1 VTGTFDGG
9 APLRAADI
17 AGAPA
22 GARQLT
28 LRAILLGVA
37 LAVLMGAAN
46 TYLGLFAGM
55 TIASAIPSAVV
66 SMAVLKLL
74 GGSGILENNIVQTGG
89 SAGSSTATGVIFTT
103 PALVMLGA
111 WHDYRYLWVFAF
123 AAFGGVLGVLFSVPL
138 RRALIVE
145 QRLPFPE
152 GTAAAEVLRA
162 GADPARGAKLL
173 SLAAAAGAAVKLAA
187 ANGLRL
193 IPDAAIAAR
202 HVGRGIAYLG
212 TDLSPALLGVGYIC
226 GPNVGIV
233 MLAGGVICWNIAL
246 PIYSSY
252 FLPANAA
259 LTAHL
264 AGMSAADAA
273 GEIWS
278 QQLRFLGV
286 GAMLIG
292 GLWTLFSLRGSL
304 LAGVRSGL
312 HAARLARTGTATVG
326 TGVVGATA
334 TAVVPLPL
342 PDTERDLPMKYVLG
356 GIALVSLPLLLM
368 YYAVVGSLAVSVPM
382 TLMMIVLA
390 FLFCSVSAY
399 MAGLVGSS
407 NDPVSGM
414 VISSILAAA
423 VMLRL
428 LTHDNGMVG
437 PVAAV
442 MIGAAVC
449 CALSISGDNT
459 QDLKCGQLV
468 GATPWRQQV
477 MIGIGAIT
485 SATVLAP
492 VLNLLAHAYGIGTPS
507 ALHPHPLLA
516 PQATMMAAVS
526 TGLFGGRLPLGIIGA
541 GVAIGAAVIGV
552 DEWLRRRTRGLRA
565 PVLAVA
571 VGIYL
576 PLEISVPVF
585 LGGMLSLLVTRRR
598 ARSSGH
604 GQPEGAASRGM
615 LFAAGMIAGESL
627 TGVALAIPI
636 VASGRADV
644 LGLPHWLRLDSRPA
658 GEWLGLALYA
668 GLAWLLYRAA
678 SGGGAAAEQ

>member
-1 VTGTFDGG
+1 MSGIGVTGTGSRRGG
-9 APLRAADI
+9 VPLPAADV
-17 AGAPA
+17 
-22 GARQLT
+22 RQLT
-28 LRAILLGVA
+28 LRAIVLGII

-74 GGSGILENNIVQTGG
+74 GGGGILENNIVQTGG

-111 WHDYRYLWVFAF
+111 WHDYHYGWVFAF

-145 QRLPFPE
+145 QQLPFPE

-233 MLAGGVICWNIAL
+233 MLAGGVICWNIAI
-246 PIYSSY
+246 PIYGSY
-252 FLPANAA
+252 FLAANTALAA
-259 LTAHL
+259 HV
-264 AGMSAADAA
+264 AGLSAADAA

-292 GLWTLFSLRGSL
+292 GLWTLVSLRGSL

-312 HAARLARTGTATVG
+312 AAARLAPGGTPHSQSAGTGTAAAHV
-326 TGVVGATA
+326 
-334 TAVVPLPL
+334 
-342 PDTERDLPMKYVLG
+342 PDTERDLPMKYVIG
-356 GIALVSLPLLLM
+356 GVVAASLPLLLM
-368 YYAVVGSLAVSVPM
+368 YHAVVGSFLVSVPM
-382 TLMMIVLA
+382 TVIMIVLA
-390 FLFCSVSAY
+390 FLFCSVSGY

-414 VISSILAAA
+414 VIASILAAA
-423 VMLRL
+423 VMLL
-428 LTHDNGMVG
+428 VLTHGNAVVG

-449 CALSISGDNT
+449 CALSISGDNV
-459 QDLKCGQLV
+459 QDLKCGRLV
-468 GATPWRQQV
+468 GATPWRQQL

-492 VLNLLAHAYGIGTPS
+492 VLNLLARAYGIGTPS
-507 ALHPHPLLA
+507 PLHPHPLLA

-526 TGLFGGRLPLGIIGA
+526 TGLFGGHLPMGVIGV
-541 GVAIGAAVIGV
+541 GVAIGLVVIAV
-552 DEWLRRRTRGLRA
+552 DEWLRRRGGGFRA

-576 PLEISVPVF
+576 PFEISVPVF
-585 LGGMLSLLVTRRR
+585 LGGMLALAAARHRSGVT
-598 ARSSGH
+598 AG
-604 GQPEGAASRGM
+604 RGM

-627 TGVALAIPI
+627 TGVILAIPI

-644 LGLPHWLRLDSRPA
+644 LALPARLRLDERPA
-658 GEWLGLALYA
+658 GALLGLALYA
-668 GLAWLLYRAA
+668 VLAWLLYRVARHSGASAGASAA
-678 SGGGAAAEQ
+678 RPE